1 MDRTIKPG
9 EMHVRAVKV
18 EADAEDDRTVR
29 FIASDESVDRYGDVI
44 AADGWQLKNF
54 RAAPRFLWNHD
65 YNSPIGT
72 VPEIEVKGTRLLAR
86 AKFEA
91 KGIFKALSDSLWE
104 SVKAGLINTVSV
116 GFTVGNEKGIDYDYI
131 YDDDERVTGYR
142 YLRPELL
149 ELSLVTV
156 PANPNAVALGRS
168 LVRDGKVSED
178 LIRQIVPLDAFV
190 RERQAEQ
197 RRRIQQARMRGV
209 QASTPR

>member
-1 MDRTIKPG
+1 MDRTLKPG
-9 EMHVRAVKV
+9 QVHIRAAAV
-18 EADAEDDRTVR
+18 EVDETEDRTVR

-54 RAAPRFLWNHD
+54 RDAPRFLWNHD
-65 YNSPIGT
+65 YNAPIGS

-91 KGIFKALSDSLWE
+91 KGIFRELSDSLWE
-104 SVKAGLINTVSV
+104 MVKAGLLNTVSV
-116 GFTVGNEKGIDYDYI
+116 GFTVGNEKGVDYDYI
-131 YDDDERVTGYR
+131 YDDAERVTGYR

-168 LVRDGKVSED
+168 LERAGKVSET
-178 LIRQIVPLDAFV
+178 LLRQALLLDASV
-190 RERQAEQ
+190 REQQSES
-197 RRRIQQARMRGV
+197 RRRIQEARVRGNQV
-209 QASTPR
+209 SAPR